1 MKRVVF
7 KIDKQG
13 NVTIESLEGYGSNCQ
28 SFTELLEKSLGTP
41 DESSREYTGEYY
53 SNSMENKSNLDAST

>member
-7 KIDKQG
+7 RIDKQG
-13 NVTIESLEGYGSNCQ
+13 NVKIESLEGYGSNCQ

-41 DESSREYTGEYY
+41 DETSREYTGEYY
-53 SNSMENKSNLDAST
+53 QSSVDDRTNLDAST